1 MGSRGYLIRRPSTAR
16 PPLSESGPP
25 AIERARRFAEL
36 VERLVREPEAVL
48 AHRAAAT
55 ALARLL
61 AVEGVTLR
69 TDAEGIVVDE
79 TPVDLPLLAQLRAG
93 DRVRFRVVTLEE
105 ARAKLVAR
113 EHALAILRAG
123 LKEKLV

>member
-1 MGSRGYLIRRPSTAR
+1 VAGGDGNLGSAPVVPGTVQVPPGGDPIILLADAQTLGGY
-16 PPLSESGPP
+16 
-25 AIERARRFAEL
+25 
-36 VERLVREPEAVL
+36 
-48 AHRAAAT
+48 AT
-55 ALARLL
+55 AGHVA
-61 AVEGVTLR
+61 T
-69 TDAEGIVVDE
+69 
-79 TPVDLPLLAQLRAG
+79 VDLPLLAQLRAG